1 MHILTTSNSTGESR
15 YLDNINNICHFSPQ
29 DWNPQ
34 ANKGR
39 FAPSAVEVLRIV
51 DETLEAFFFLPIPM
65 HPVLLP
71 ELIGG
76 LDKCLQ
82 KYIMKAKSGC
92 GANLQS
98 NILLFYFIASFS
110 CSC

>member
-1 MHILTTSNSTGESR
+1 MMLSSPIRERAYEHILITLELRGLR
-15 YLDNINNICHFSPQ
+15 YLDNVFNLFIFSPQ

-39 FAPSAVEVLRIV
+39 FAPSAVEVLRII
-51 DETLEAFFFLPIPM
+51 DETLEAFFLLPIPM

-82 KYIMKAKSGC
+82 KYIIKAKSGC
-92 GANLQS
+92 GEKL
-98 NILLFYFIASFS
+98 
-110 CSC
+110 